1 MWKTINSEFW
11 TDPEWE
17 EADYKLRYMFLYL
30 ITSPYTNIAG
40 VSKIS
45 LRRIAFETGL
55 TPSEVKKILSKL
67 IEMRKIMMVD
77 EQIWVINYLKY
88 QPTNGPRYSKGVANA
103 IQSTPFIKLFLQ
115 KYPKYEKFIDVD
127 LDELP
132 DIPEPKQEPDES
144 NEPKQKTPYKE
155 IVDLYHQICKSLPR
169 VKILNDFRKGLI
181 KSRWKENP
189 DLSFWEN
196 FFKQV
201 EASDFLTGR
210 ADYKGRTPFY
220 ANLEW
225 IMRPRNFANI
235 LEGKYRNQK
244 PKVSNEFS
252 ERLRNLKGGA

>member
-17 EADYKLRYMFLYL
+17 EVDYKLRYIFLYL

-45 LRRIAFETGL
+45 LKRIAFETGL
-55 TPSEVKKILSKL
+55 PPSEVKKILSKL

-103 IQSTPFIKLFLQ
+103 IQSTPFVKLFLE
-115 KYPKYEKFIDVD
+115 KYPKYKEFINVN

-132 DIPEPKQEPDES
+132 DIPEPKQEPEET
-144 NEPKQKTPYKE
+144 NEPQQRTPYKE

-169 VKILNDFRKGLI
+169 VQTLNDFRKSLI
-181 KSRWKENP
+181 KARWKEHP
-189 DLSFWEN
+189 ELEYWKDYF
-196 FFKQV
+196 QRV

-210 ADYKGRTPFY
+210 VKSYKSSPFV

-235 LEGKYRNQK
+235 IEGKYDNRK
-244 PKVSNEFS
+244 SKVYDEFS
-252 ERLRNLKGGA
+252 ERLHRLKGGK